1 MKSIYTAAVDVRSG
15 RDGNARSTDGRL
27 EVPLALQRALG
38 GSGEGTNPEQLLAA
52 GWGACLATTL
62 TVLAQRSGAPL
73 TVSVHAEVDLLQGPE
88 GFGLSARLRIKAPT
102 ATEARLL
109 ALIEEAKV
117 ACPYS
122 RSLAATVPTTYE
134 VVR

>member
-1 MKSIYTAAVDVRSG
+1 MKTLYTAVVEVRSG
-15 RDGNARSTDGRL
+15 RDGSARSTDGRL
-27 EVPLALQRALG
+27 DVPLAFQQALG
-38 GSGEGTNPEQLLAA
+38 GTGEGTNPEQLLAA
-52 GWGACLATTL
+52 GWGACFASTL
-62 TVLAQRSGAPL
+62 TVLAQRSGEPL
-73 TVSVHAEVDLLQGPE
+73 KVSVHAEVDLLQGAD
-88 GFGLSARLRIKAPT
+88 GFGLAARLRVKAPS

-109 ALIEEAKV
+109 ALIEEGKV